1 MRVYIAGKM
10 RGVKDF
16 NKYAFNDAEN
26 YLIEL
31 GFDAV
36 NPVAIDESNGI
47 VLVSETGDI
56 ADIEGF
62 TLNDL
67 KDVIRRDVEA
77 VIGCDAVY
85 MLNGWETSKGAR
97 AERAIALWLGLVVMY
112 QGDDGSWRV

>member
-16 NKYAFNDAEN
+16 NKYAFNDAEK
-26 YLIEL
+26 YLISL

-47 VLVSETGDI
+47 KLESETGSLD
-56 ADIEGF
+56 DIEGF
-62 TLNDL
+62 TQEDL
-67 KDVIRRDVEA
+67 KSVIKRDVEA

-97 AERAIALWLGLVVMY
+97 AERAIALWLGLIVMY

>member
-1 MRVYIAGKM
+1 MKVYIAGKM

-16 NKYAFNDAEN
+16 NKYAFNEAEK
-26 YLIEL
+26 YLIGL

-36 NPVAIDESNGI
+36 NPVAIDESNNI

-56 ADIEGF
+56 NDIIGF
-62 TLNDL
+62 TQEDL
-67 KDVIRRDVEA
+67 KSVIRRDVEA

-97 AERAIALWLGLVVMY
+97 AERAIALWLGLTIMY

>member
-10 RGVKDF
+10 RGVKNF
-16 NKYAFNDAEN
+16 NKDSFNLAEK

-47 VLVSETGDI
+47 VLLSETGDI
-56 ADIEGF
+56 ADIPNF

-112 QGDDGSWRV
+112 QGDDQSWRV